1 MWTGGKIDC
10 FGVQKWSLDF
20 LAFMPPLF
28 FFLFILVGTFFLN
41 KLPVIMALV
50 WRKCRWVVEQDFHEN
65 FQINFFMFFHIFL
78 WPIGVLFEGSP
89 LPPNPPCTS
98 CQSATLPMNIKTFY
112 LTSVTRC
119 GWVRITVLT
128 NFFCSL
134 WGEGVSVHRLT
145 ILR

>member
-1 MWTGGKIDC
+1 MCGQEEKLIVLGFKSDPLTFWLSC
-10 FGVQKWSLDF
+10 
-20 LAFMPPLF
+20 PPPPPF

-65 FQINFFMFFHIFL
+65 FQINFSCFFTFFCGPL
-78 WPIGVLFEGSP
+78 GYCLKDLPSP
-89 LPPNPPCTS
+89 HPPCTS

-128 NFFCSL
+128 NFFVAC
-134 WGEGVSVHRLT
+134 EGRGCLYT
-145 ILR
+145 G